1 MKVQGKICVEA
12 QVCKS
17 LPISVL
23 LLGTEIPGLFTL
35 LTMVRSEADHGMVVT
50 HSKLKK
56 QQLELARDK
65 QEGEGTCQLQ
75 KSAWRVAVIQM
86 EVQVCYM
93 QGHQC
98 WSSCQ
103 VLTRPLSFRPI
114 LLYYRTIRTS
124 NNVCTCPTVKLAT
137 KVLN

>member
-56 QQLELARDK
+56 QQLELAREE
-65 QEGEGTCQLQ
+65 QEGEGTC
-75 KSAWRVAVIQM
+75 
-86 EVQVCYM
+86 
-93 QGHQC
+93 
-98 WSSCQ
+98 
-103 VLTRPLSFRPI
+103 
-114 LLYYRTIRTS
+114 
-124 NNVCTCPTVKLAT
+124 
-137 KVLN
+137 